1 MKFSF
6 AVACLIGTISADD
19 MPVWA
24 LRSVNANASNAKEQA
39 AYGEFS
45 TKSSNKH
52 MPDWTKVQ
60 LASDSESSDEENVA
74 LEGDDSESDHSKEF
88 YNAWNAVKDEEEGYH
103 RVLPSY
109 FAGDGDDLFMR
120 SMCKTYA
127 LEGKN
132 KDGSPNGNFV
142 MDEATTRAAASEVL
156 ETHKGLT
163 GDAKKKYLDTYFPR
177 TFAHF
182 DVTKGGKIEV
192 IKMPQF
198 MRFLAS
204 DQYMTLI

>member
-1 MKFSF
+1 MKYTL
-6 AVACLIGTISADD
+6 AVAALLGLISE
-19 MPVWA
+19 
-24 LRSVNANASNAKEQA
+24 SQVNAVEVAKA
-39 AYGEFS
+39 PVGVTMVA
-45 TKSSNKH
+45 
-52 MPDWTKVQ
+52 
-60 LASDSESSDEENVA
+60 LDSESSDEETNVQ
-74 LEGDDSESDHSKEF
+74 LNGDDEESDHSKEF
-88 YNAWNAVKDEEEGYH
+88 YNAWDSVKDEDEGYH
-103 RVLPSY
+103 RAIPAY

-120 SMCKTYA
+120 SMIKTYA

-204 DQYMTLI
+204 DQYMSLLP